1 MFHDKIREF
10 LLGLLNRKDLPFM
23 ALTVDTTFEMTD
35 GYVTVLVAC
44 FTEFVNSPAISVAT
58 MIQERK
64 LGSTHRFF
72 WEKVRQHFPEMCTAN
87 NVYVVSDEEKA
98 IVDVMKEYIPNL
110 PTFRCWNHIFTN
122 AKLKLK
128 KLKLDELEGRYVEEV
143 DYLLNQESKL
153 LYYKEKSRIQS
164 QLHTVRKF
172 PFTYLVIY
180 LINQINY

>member
-1 MFHDKIREF
+1 MLSDDTLYNLQEIADDTKFIKEIASYPDVIVFTFHDKIREF

-44 FTEFVNSPAISVAT
+44 FTEFVNCPAISVAT
-58 MIQERK
+58 MIYERK

-110 PTFRCWNHIFTN
+110 RTFRCWNHIFTN

-128 KLKLDELEGRYVEEV
+128 A
-143 DYLLNQESKL
+143 
-153 LYYKEKSRIQS
+153 
-164 QLHTVRKF
+164 
-172 PFTYLVIY
+172 
-180 LINQINY
+180 